1 MMIVGD
7 DLIVGQNANWS
18 AKYYFVWD
26 GLIKCRAS
34 GKVVDFI
41 A

>member
-1 MMIVGD
+1 MIVGD

-18 AKYYFVWD
+18 KKFYYVYD
-26 GLIKCRAS
+26 GLIKCKNS
-34 GKVVDFI
+34 GRVVDFI